1 MIKSKLITK
10 IFQRYIDNKDIR
22 FFKNKKSYYLI
33 FRILRNFLLSDII
46 LKIYNFRVFG
56 SIKRSKNSH
65 YLLKKCEFSDNH
77 ELETIKKIS
86 DKKRVLFIDCG
97 CNYGFYSF
105 YVASLSSKNII
116 YSIEASKITSN
127 EFLKNLSL
135 NNFTNIKFF
144 NNAVSNVDGKLI
156 SFNESINDWESSSVQ
171 TNFKVQSVETIKS
184 FKIDTLIK
192 DVILENYITII
203 KLDVE
208 GDEFNALQ
216 GALAIIKKTSPLI
229 IMEFSKYIFN
239 DKVKIEFFQKF
250 LRDFEYSIYD
260 TNHNKKNLD
269 EVINKIEKLKK
280 KHNTIG
286 NYYLL
291 KNSIKNFNILFNE

>member
-10 IFQRYIDNKDIR
+10 LFQSYIDDKDIR

-56 SIKRSKNSH
+56 SIKKSKNSH
-65 YLLKKCEFSDNH
+65 YLLKKCEFSDIH

-86 DKKRVLFIDCG
+86 DKKKILFIDCG

-105 YVASLSSKNII
+105 YAASLSSKNII
-116 YSIEASKITSN
+116 YSIEASKKTSN
-127 EFLKNLSL
+127 EFLKNFNL

-144 NNAVSNVDGKLI
+144 NNAISNIDGKLI
-156 SFNESINDWESSSVQ
+156 SFNESINDWESSSIQ

-192 DVILENYITII
+192 DVNLDNYSTII
-203 KLDVE
+203 KLDIE
-208 GDEFNALQ
+208 GDELNALQ
-216 GALAIIKKTSPLI
+216 GAFTIVKKTSPLI

-239 DKVKIEFFQKF
+239 DKEKVKFFKKF
-250 LRDFEYSIYD
+250 LKDFDYSIYD
-260 TNHNKKNLD
+260 TNHKKKDLD
-269 EVINKIEKLKK
+269 ELINKIEKLKK
-280 KHNTIG
+280 KHNTVG

-291 KNSIKNFNILFNE
+291 KNSIKNLNILFNE